1 MKSAIIAL
9 ALATA
14 LNNEPTI
21 EIDVYAIDSTHAW
34 DDGYI
39 MTLDEGL
46 KFNEQGCYTVSF
58 KNDTAIKVQK
68 KDCE

>member
-1 MKSAIIAL
+1 MKSIIVAL
-9 ALATA
+9 ALTTA

-21 EIDVYAIDSTHAW
+21 EIEVHAIDSVHAW
-34 DDGYI
+34 DKGYI
-39 MTLDEGL
+39 MTLDDGL
-46 KFNEQGCYTVSF
+46 KFNERGCHTVSF

>member
-46 KFNEQGCYTVSF
+46 KFNERGCHTVSF

>member
-1 MKSAIIAL
+1 MKSIIVAL

-21 EIDVYAIDSTHAW
+21 EIEVHAIDSVHAW
-34 DDGYI
+34 DSGYI
-39 MTLDEGL
+39 MTLDGGL
-46 KFNEQGCYTVSF
+46 KFNEQGCHTVTL